1 MGNKINIINKALNNT
16 LVFNELNNF
25 FSELNNYKLPFFDL
39 LKCLYTREKIKL
51 SEISLLISSLGHAM
65 FQ

>member
-39 LKCLYTREKIKL
+39 LKYLYTREKIKL
-51 SEISLLISSLGHAM
+51 SEISLLISSLDHAM